1 MSPTANFNPLAIV
14 RERERERERERGI
27 FPLIYIFQD
36 EFVDYLK
43 SSI

>member
-1 MSPTANFNPLAIV
+1 MSPTVNFNPLAI
-14 RERERERERERGI
+14 ERERERERGI